1 MPFEPAG
8 GERGDAFKGARLFEE
23 VRRGWNNLERHLAV
37 HAGHRVSIHG
47 DDRNVIAADDQE
59 RRRDDL
65 AQRGA
70 RQIGTA
76 AARHHGENVV
86 GPGRRCFERR
96 SSTCAGAKH
105 PNGKIP

>member
-8 GERGDAFKGARLFEE
+8 GERGDTFKGARLFEE

-47 DDRNVIAADDQE
+47 DDRSVIAAHDQKC
-59 RRRDDL
+59 RRRDL
-65 AQRGA
+65 LQGSA

-76 AARHHGENVV
+76 AARYNGENVI
-86 GPGRRCFERR
+86 GPGRCCSERR
-96 SSTCAGAKH
+96 SSTCAGTKH
-105 PNGKIP
+105 PDGKIP